1 MLDYNFSCFC
11 LRFFFQ
17 VVLFFEWGPSKQQKL
32 EENIEKLTTGT
43 KRTKLKQ
50 LCRTRWVERHDAFEV
65 FIDLLPAIVET
76 LEDYSQLPSTRK
88 PGMPSASDLL
98 N

>member
-1 MLDYNFSCFC
+1 MNTYKVGLQFLMFLSHN
-11 LRFFFQ
+11 FFQ

-50 LCRTRWVERHDAFEV
+50 LCRTR
-65 FIDLLPAIVET
+65 
-76 LEDYSQLPSTRK
+76 
-88 PGMPSASDLL
+88 
-98 N
+98 